1 MSAAAKS
8 GPSFAREE
16 FRVNGVK
23 VAMLTIGKGEPLVF
37 LHGAGTFHGFDFALP
52 WAEKYKVM
60 IPFHPG
66 FGESG
71 DDASITNMHDY
82 VMHYVEL
89 LDQLGLAKV
98 NLVGFSLGGWMAAA
112 FAMEHG
118 HRINKL
124 VLVAPAGLKVA
135 EYPMVDIFRIPGEEL
150 PGYLVADINVI
161 LPHLPKGHD
170 IDFIVDRYRE
180 MTSVARIMWE
190 KPFDR
195 GLQRWL
201 HRLAKV
207 PTLIV
212 WGDKDRLIPVG
223 QAKTW
228 QGLIPNSTV
237 QTHASAGHL
246 VLDESPDA
254 VRGITKFLS

>member
-1 MSAAAKS
+1 MSAAVK
-8 GPSFAREE
+8 GVSFTREE
-16 FRVNGVK
+16 RRVNGVK
-23 VAMLTIGKGEPLVF
+23 VAMLTAGQGEPLVF

-52 WAEKYKVM
+52 WAEQHKVI

-66 FGESG
+66 FGESA
-71 DDASITNMHDY
+71 DDPAITGMHDY

-118 HRINKL
+118 HRVRKL

-135 EYPMVDIFRIPGEEL
+135 EHPMVDIFRIPGEEL

-161 LPHLPKGHD
+161 LPHLPKGPD

-180 MTSVARIMWE
+180 MTTVARIVWE

-195 GLQRWL
+195 TLPRWL
-201 HRLAKV
+201 HRLGKV
-207 PTLIV
+207 PTMIL
-212 WGDKDRLIPVG
+212 WGEKDRLIPVG
-223 QAKTW
+223 QAGAW
-228 QGLIPNSTV
+228 QRLIPNSSLHTE
-237 QTHASAGHL
+237 ANAGHL
-246 VLDESPDA
+246 VLDESPAA
-254 VRGITKFLS
+254 VRAVGKFLS